1 MYNDGSC
8 EYDPSDCIETEGF
21 DSETMFDENEEE
33 YLLVKSFSPPL
44 SQTIQIKSL
53 SNSIVKVVDISGK
66 VIFNE
71 LVSEGAQ
78 FVVPTETKGIFLII
92 ATKEE
97 DGMTQTT
104 KLYVH

>member
-1 MYNDGSC
+1 MYN
-8 EYDPSDCIETEGF
+8 
-21 DSETMFDENEEE
+21 ENEGEH
-33 YLLVKSFSPPL
+33 LLIKSFSPPL

-71 LVSEGAQ
+71 LVSAGAQ
-78 FVVPTETKGIFLII
+78 FEIPTETKGIFLII
-92 ATKEE
+92 ATMEE
-97 DGMTQTT
+97 DAMTQTN